1 MIQKTRKRSE
11 YIHTLVI
18 YRYYG
23 YSDFGKYCIIS
34 SYLLSFFAVLKWLLR
49 KSFTWCLYTREV
61 ISRNILSYR
70 IHQSVYYPYYHKVLN
85 MAKLLKTKIRL
96 SAGRT
101 KNPSIHKKQTDGMS
115 RESSA
120 TLHSLTEIL

>member
-49 KSFTWCLYTREV
+49 NHSHGVYIQEKSESHQQEYPQLSNPSVCLLSILSQSFEHGKAIKNEDKI
-61 ISRNILSYR
+61 ISREN
-70 IHQSVYYPYYHKVLN
+70 K
-85 MAKLLKTKIRL
+85 K
-96 SAGRT
+96 
-101 KNPSIHKKQTDGMS
+101 SIDPQKAD
-115 RESSA
+115 
-120 TLHSLTEIL
+120 

>member
-34 SYLLSFFAVLKWLLR
+34 SYLLSFFAVLNVD
-49 KSFTWCLYTREV
+49 T
-61 ISRNILSYR
+61 N
-70 IHQSVYYPYYHKVLN
+70 
-85 MAKLLKTKIRL
+85 
-96 SAGRT
+96 
-101 KNPSIHKKQTDGMS
+101 
-115 RESSA
+115 
-120 TLHSLTEIL
+120 